1 MVYTLINNNDQDPDT
16 QDDNVKPADGG
27 RFWNLDL
34 ELQALKTI
42 LAGNIDW
49 SAKVYGACQIDYFH
63 HSTSHEVFNRIQA
76 LMEKSS
82 SFNLPSLPFI
92 LSDSKLSQQ
101 VKQDFSDAITDSSVV
116 QTQGDFDI
124 LIHGLATLAKARSLY
139 NITRV
144 AADNLL
150 QSEEPTA
157 LVKQVSEQLGRSI
170 FSLGDDTDII
180 TQLSI
185 GRQYNQEAE
194 DAFNRILNG
203 SFEQTK
209 IKSGFAE
216 FDHRTGGFHRTNLV
230 IIGGNSGGGKS
241 LMAVNLLI
249 RQYRLGY
256 NVCLCSYE
264 MTDDEVL
271 LRVLANISEVDM
283 SRLQNHR
290 LTPIESD
297 RVAAAWREFNLIGYK
312 QNNTYHILCPK
323 TETTVPEIGFRVQSL
338 KPDMLILD
346 YINLLSSGSAG
357 GDAQWQQ
364 LGDISRSGKLLANKL
379 NCVVVLLAQI
389 DDTYNLRYSKSIKDH
404 ANFVM
409 GWVRDTTAVN
419 SGIINIR
426 QLKARNAPLYDFNLI
441 DRFDIAQF
449 RDEGQEDRRVWPTR
463 DELLMLEI
471 QCHKLGLKLEPTVS
485 KEYDKQKSI
494 EGIQKSIVEKN
505 QIINNISDEDKNID
519 VVVEKERVP
528 TSELLFSLNDAIPK
542 EFASLE
548 VKASNTPLI
557 KGYFDVEDTV

>member
-1 MVYTLINNNDQDPDT
+1 MVYTLINNNAQDPDT